1 MTSRGERANANGT
14 AVVSAFP
21 WELAVGAF
29 AGASVLLAIVLE
41 RAGSTVPALIFGL
54 LGVVLTCVAAVTGW
68 RRVNA
73 NPRRRVRGRM
83 VQAGGKGANSSLD
96 QLDFGEASPGDT
108 VRSRMATRT
117 GEDGAEI
124 DLGTIPDFRARRD
137 RIAVVPRDASA
148 GGQAGSGSNAE
159 PGRGDEAGW
168 GSGGGRVLGP
178 QLESLARDFQT
189 VAGALAAAVLVRRGR
204 LLVPLVASGD
214 WSAAREVRAGSA
226 PGTFAPRGAPSDASP
241 PEFPVDDQLAEILA
255 AVSKALPFERWQEI
269 EDVPPGLLPLV
280 GLADQGASLGVAS
293 THRRGFLALWVASGR
308 DGLRRYSDRD
318 LGALEAFVRE
328 RVSVVGADLAAAAL
342 PSGRP

>member
-124 DLGTIPDFRARRD
+124 DLGKIPDFRARRD

-148 GGQAGSGSNAE
+148 GGQAGSGSNAD
-159 PGRGDEAGW
+159 PGRGDDAGW
-168 GSGGGRVLGP
+168 GSGGGRVLGRSLSRWHVTSR
-178 QLESLARDFQT
+178 QSLERWRLRCLSDVVDYLCHLLHLGTGRRPERFAPVRHR
-189 VAGALAAAVLVRRGR
+189 GRSHPEVRRAMPHHR
-204 LLVPLVASGD
+204 S
-214 WSAAREVRAGSA
+214 
-226 PGTFAPRGAPSDASP
+226 
-241 PEFPVDDQLAEILA
+241 FP
-255 AVSKALPFERWQEI
+255 
-269 EDVPPGLLPLV
+269 
-280 GLADQGASLGVAS
+280 
-293 THRRGFLALWVASGR
+293 
-308 DGLRRYSDRD
+308 
-318 LGALEAFVRE
+318 
-328 RVSVVGADLAAAAL
+328 
-342 PSGRP
+342 